1 MTAFDRLNRRIFGTQ
16 FGTQMCMNINI
27 TQRISR
33 NRQKRYYTLEWGKA
47 GGQRVSTGLFTYVRP
62 KDQIQRNHN
71 KEALMILEAKRSQ
84 MILDRQAINTGY
96 IPQHTIN
103 NNFLDYYSEFV
114 KLNSRKGNRHLSQSF
129 NSFKNFIGKNYISA
143 IEISE
148 NFCERF
154 RDHLLANLNGETP
167 ANYFSRFKRVLEA
180 ASKDG
185 YFKRSPATDLAAK
198 AKSNK
203 KVKDI
208 LEADEYIK
216 LMNTPCINYEVKKAF
231 VFSLYTGFRWVDVKP
246 LKWENI
252 KTTNVVNIRQ
262 KKTGEMLDLPLHP
275 VALKILGE
283 RRTGQVFRL
292 PTADGA
298 NKLLAKWCDDAGLGK
313 HITWHCARHSFS
325 VLLQDKGVDVATV
338 AGMLGHTS
346 TKYVHKTYKRYR
358 KANALEALNKLP
370 GL

>member
-1 MTAFDRLNRRIFGTQ
+1 
-16 FGTQMCMNINI
+16 MNINLAKKL
-27 TQRISR
+27 SR
-33 NRQKRYYTLEWGKA
+33 DKTKIFYALEWGRNA
-47 GGQRVSTGLFTYVRP
+47 GQRMATGVFTYVKP
-62 KDQIQRNHN
+62 KDQVQKNHN
-71 KEALMILEAKRSQ
+71 KEAMTILEMKRSQ
-84 MILDRQAINTGY
+84 MILDHQAISSGY
-96 IPQHTIN
+96 IPQHKIKS
-103 NNFLDYYSEFV
+103 NFLDYYAEFV
-114 KLNSRKGNRHLSQSF
+114 KQNSRKGNRHLSQSLG
-129 NSFKNFIGKNYISA
+129 SFKTFIGKGYISA
-143 IEISE
+143 IEINE
-148 NFCERF
+148 NLCQRF
-154 RDHLLANLNGETP
+154 RSYLLANLNGETP

-185 YFKRSPATDLAAK
+185 YFKVSPASNLTSK

-208 LEADEYIK
+208 LEGEEYNK
-216 LMNTPCINYEVKKAF
+216 LMNTPCLNHEVKKAF

-252 KTTNVVNIRQ
+252 KENGIVNITQ
-262 KKTGEMLDLPLHP
+262 SKTGETLDLPLHP
-275 VALKILGE
+275 VASQILGE
-283 RRTGQVFRL
+283 RKEGLVFKL

-298 NKLLAKWCDDAGLGK
+298 NKLLAKWCDDAGLNK

-325 VLLQDKGVDVATV
+325 VLLQDKGTDIATV

-358 KANALEALNKLP
+358 KSNALEAINRLP

>member
-1 MTAFDRLNRRIFGTQ
+1 
-16 FGTQMCMNINI
+16 MNINI
-27 TQRISR
+27 TQRLSR
-33 NRQKRYYTLEWGKA
+33 NSQKVYYTLEWGKA
-47 GGQRVSTGLFTYVRP
+47 GGQRMSTGVFTYVKP

-71 KEALMILEAKRSQ
+71 KEALKILEAKRSQ

-96 IPQHTIN
+96 IPQHKIM
-103 NNFLDYYSEFV
+103 NNFLDYYADYV
-114 KLNSRKGNRHLSQSF
+114 KLNMRKGNRHLSQSL
-129 NSFKNFIGKNYISA
+129 NSFKIFIGKNYISA
-143 IEISE
+143 IEINE
-148 NFCERF
+148 NLCERF
-154 RDHLLANLNGETP
+154 RNYLLANLNGETP

-185 YFKRSPATDLAAK
+185 YFKISPAAELASK

-208 LEADEYIK
+208 LEADEYKK

-252 KTTNVVNIRQ
+252 KTTGIVSIMQ
-262 KKTGEMLDLPLHP
+262 KKTGEILDLPLHP

-283 RRTGQVFRL
+283 RKAGLVFQL

-298 NKLLAKWCDDAGLGK
+298 NKILAKWCDDAGLRK

-325 VLLQDKGVDVATV
+325 VLLQDKGTDVATV

-346 TKYVHKTYKRYR
+346 TKYVHKTYQRYR
-358 KANALEALNKLP
+358 TANALEAINKLP

>member
-1 MTAFDRLNRRIFGTQ
+1 
-16 FGTQMCMNINI
+16 MNINI
-27 TQRISR
+27 TQRLSR
-33 NRQKRYYTLEWGKA
+33 NSQKVYYTLEWGKA
-47 GGQRVSTGLFTYVRP
+47 GGQRMSTGVFTYVKP

-71 KEALMILEAKRSQ
+71 KEAKRSQ

-96 IPQHTIN
+96 IPQHKIM
-103 NNFLDYYSEFV
+103 NNFLDYYADYV
-114 KLNSRKGNRHLSQSF
+114 KLNMRKGNRHLSQSL
-129 NSFKNFIGKNYISA
+129 NSFKIFIGKNYISA
-143 IEISE
+143 IEINE
-148 NFCERF
+148 NLCERF
-154 RDHLLANLNGETP
+154 RNYLLANLNGETP

-185 YFKRSPATDLAAK
+185 YFKISPAAELASK

-208 LEADEYIK
+208 LEADEYKK

-252 KTTNVVNIRQ
+252 KTTGIVSIMQ
-262 KKTGEMLDLPLHP
+262 KKTGEILDLPLHP

-283 RRTGQVFRL
+283 RKAGLVFQL

-298 NKLLAKWCDDAGLGK
+298 NKILAKWCDDAGLRK

-325 VLLQDKGVDVATV
+325 VLLQDKGTDVATV

-346 TKYVHKTYKRYR
+346 TKYVHKTYQRYR
-358 KANALEALNKLP
+358 TANALEAINKLP